1 MSDTAIADVGD
12 ALITLLR
19 ENMGIP
25 PDTIML
31 ISPGEIGPNDNVRL
45 SLFLYQV
52 IENPYMKN
60 QEMQKI
66 DSSYL
71 KYPPLTLELYYMLT
85 AHPASGIPDRTER
98 TKEEHGILGK
108 AMRIIYD
115 YSILAFSD
123 YELRITLNPIT
134 LDDMTKIWTTFQDRP
149 FRPSACYLV
158 TPVSIDSTRDLS
170 ITRVESKKT
179 EHDRMIPKTEEE

>member
-1 MSDTAIADVGD
+1 MSETAISDVGEI
-12 ALITLLR
+12 LITLLR
-19 ENMGIP
+19 DNMGIP

-31 ISPGEIGPNDNVRL
+31 ISPGEIEANDNVRL

-60 QEMQKI
+60 QEMQNI
-66 DSSYL
+66 DSAHL
-71 KYPPLTLELYYMLT
+71 RYPPLSLELYYMLT

-108 AMRIIYD
+108 ALQIIYNS
-115 YSILAFSD
+115 SILVFSD
-123 YELRITLNPIT
+123 YELRITLNPMT

-149 FRPSACYLV
+149 FRPSVCYLV
-158 TPVSIDSTRDLS
+158 TPVNIDLERQKSVK
-170 ITRVESKKT
+170 RVESK
-179 EHDRMIPKTEEE
+179 EQQHDRMIPEEEEE

>member
-1 MSDTAIADVGD
+1 MPDTAIADVGEI
-12 ALITLLR
+12 LITLLQD
-19 ENMGIP
+19 NMGILR
-25 PDTIML
+25 DTIML
-31 ISPGEIGPNDNVRL
+31 ISPGEIKPNDNVRL

-66 DSSYL
+66 DSAHL
-71 KYPPLTLELYYMLT
+71 KYPPMTLELYYLLT
-85 AHPASGIPDRTER
+85 AHPAAGISDRTER

-108 AMRIIYD
+108 AMQIMYNS
-115 YSILAFSD
+115 SILAFSD
-123 YELRITLNPIT
+123 YELRITLNPMS

-158 TPVSIDSTRDLS
+158 TPVNIDSPRALR